1 MAFDNNTDKLTFI
14 KKTGSEV
21 ISNNYKIDISSLL
34 DSTTRL
40 SESFSDQDEFTVIRK
55 FDDSTIS
62 PAITADETWSSWTLA
77 NNSASGST
85 MYSLSEGTITFST
98 TAADYTWTT
107 TQSGRAADVVLPA
120 LASGDTVYVLRK
132 TYNEQK
138 IVNWTSGSKITS
150 SNLNLSSD
158 QMLFLNQEI
167 LSLWHNFHTMNPSVG
182 QPNGV
187 CPLDSSGTI
196 SNTYIGTTTL
206 DLTAGDGITGSGT
219 AASPIA
225 VDLAANSGLVISSAQ
240 LKADTVDNVTTTDA
254 FKPLSANQG
263 KLIQDQIDAIGA
275 GIVYKGAVDLALTD
289 DVTTGAISGWTF
301 AVIGAASIDDQ
312 WTGLTSASVGDLIR
326 YDGTNWDVVSS
337 TSALQS
343 DGSIPLDSGV
353 TLTTTAGTV
362 VVATQTDNDNS
373 TKAASTAYTDT
384 AIGATPVDGLS
395 DVASY
400 GTPTNGDVLKWTTT
414 EWVLDSDSFRK
425 TDTLKDISD
434 VGTGTPST
442 NDALVWDG
450 SSWTP
455 TTVPTL
461 TSTQV
466 TCGGV
471 GDGAVDESSN
481 VDDAMNDANL
491 GHIGSPGSSTQTLC
505 SFSGRTYKIGSNNAV
520 YQQPEIPWKQDIT
533 FANGTFN
540 FDLGNAIDKNVFET
554 NASPTTLSTTSAAPI
569 AYRDTKVKVLDV
581 TGFAVGDYIQI
592 QATTTDDKSTMF
604 NDNSGTKIH
613 GLLTTAIVS
622 IDTTNK
628 ILHLSDPIPFAT
640 TAASGYGTG
649 LTVSRSGGGA
659 EGVNQIKNMVFD
671 NLKFKDVNWDVIY
684 LGTNAID
691 YSSVGGTTASVE
703 LRTGHGMLAGGAI
716 RLQDVDASNAELQ
729 TANQFDTINNQF
741 TIDSIATD
749 AATFTLANSG
759 TCNTNG
765 NGGGSAPILQ
775 VSSHNGIELKYG
787 HDVVFKNC
795 TFDGF
800 NNFAVSLYRCKN
812 VLFDNCTFKNVNGLG
827 FYDAAIRISECDS
840 VTVRE
845 CTFNNCCTC
854 ILVTDDNSYASRNI
868 KVHDNNM
875 TYTDTG
881 VYISTFIHDN
891 FDFIN
896 NSCTVIPLNPARVH
910 HGRKLTETVRSKVS
924 AVYCERSIDNCK
936 ITGNNCNNMV
946 KQPIT
951 PWDITKYWGW
961 GDGIEWYTGTGADPT
976 SLADAALLPG
986 HEYGFYIGMT
996 GYELNTTG
1004 RSTGT
1009 TMLNVSNS
1017 SYVISNNS
1025 IATHRMGIGAKLWY
1039 NRSSSFA
1046 ITKIGGIR
1054 INDNTIEYTFVG
1066 IAVIQARANP
1076 LGASFM
1082 GVFKTTISNNVI
1094 GIIRFVKHT
1103 RTGGFWLHMPG
1114 LFTGGSAVYEEGY
1127 RGDTYTATSG
1137 EWHQTAPWYTKGI
1150 VIHYGLYLG
1159 DNGTGY
1165 FTGAVY
1171 SLLMISCNNISVHS
1185 QNEVENFGV
1194 QFQVVQANVNNYYY
1208 CVSKDNVF
1216 FDLSHA
1222 QYHYG
1227 DSSAVHLGHNSYGAC
1242 TTTSTDAYGAWLN
1255 SSYNIAY

>member
-34 DSTTRL
+34 DSTTKL

-206 DLTAGDGITGSGT
+206 DLTAGDGITGAGT
-219 AASPIA
+219 VASPIA
-225 VDLAANSGLVISSAQ
+225 VDLAANSGLVISSAK

-263 KLIQDQIDAIGA
+263 KLIQDQIDSIGT
-275 GIVYKGAVDLALTD
+275 GIVYKDAVDLALIA
-289 DVTTGAISGWTF
+289 DVTTGAIAGWTF
-301 AVIGAASIDDQ
+301 GVIGAASIHSQ
-312 WTGLTSASVGDLIR
+312 WTGLASASVGDLIR

-343 DGSIPLDSGV
+343 DGTIALDSGV

-414 EWVLDSDSFRK
+414 AWVLDSDSFRK

-442 NDALVWDG
+442 NDALVWNG
-450 SSWTP
+450 SFWTP
-455 TTVPTL
+455 TTVPAL

-505 SFSGRTYKIGSNNAV
+505 SFSGRTYKIGSNNDV
-520 YQQPEIPWKQDIT
+520 DQQPEIPWKQDIT

-540 FDLGNAIDKNVFET
+540 FDLGNAKDKNVFET
-554 NASPTTLSTTSAAPI
+554 NASPTTLSTTSSAAI
-569 AYRDTKVKVLDV
+569 AYRDTKVTVTSK

-592 QATTTDDKSTMF
+592 QATTSDDKSTMF

-613 GLLTTAIVS
+613 GLLTTTIVS
-622 IDTTNK
+622 IEETSN
-628 ILHLSDPIPFAT
+628 ILHLSDPIPFA
-640 TAASGYGTG
+640 ADTG

-684 LGTNAID
+684 LGANEID
-691 YSSVGGTTASVE
+691 YSIIGGTTASVD

-729 TANQFDTINNQF
+729 PASDQFDTINNQF
-741 TIDSIATD
+741 TIDSIATN

-759 TCNTNG
+759 TCNTSG

-840 VTVRE
+840 ITVRE
-845 CTFNNCCTC
+845 CTFDNCCTC
-854 ILVTDDNSYASRNI
+854 VLVTDDDSYASRNI
-868 KVHDNNM
+868 KVHDNSM

-946 KQPIT
+946 KQPST
-951 PWDITKYWGW
+951 TWDITKYWGW
-961 GDGIEWYTGTGADPT
+961 GDGIEWYNGTGADTT

-986 HEYGFYIGMT
+986 HEYGFYIGMS
-996 GYELNTTG
+996 GYEFNTTG
-1004 RSTGT
+1004 RSNASA
-1009 TMLNVSNS
+1009 MLNVSNS

-1054 INDNTIEYTFVG
+1054 INDNTIDYTFVG

-1076 LGASFM
+1076 LGTSFM

-1094 GIIRFVKHT
+1094 GLIKFVA
-1103 RTGGFWLHMPG
+1103 RTAGYISGFWMHLPG

-1127 RGDTYTATSG
+1127 YGDTHTATTG
-1137 EWHQTAPWYTKGI
+1137 EIHQTAPWYTKGI
-1150 VIHYGLYLG
+1150 SIHYGLSKG
-1159 DNGTGY
+1159 DNGTGST
-1165 FTGAVY
+1165 TGLVY
-1171 SLLMISCNNISVHS
+1171 SLLMVSFNNISFHG
-1185 QNEVENFGV
+1185 QNESQSFGI
-1194 QFQVVQANVNNYYY
+1194 QFSTVNSDVHTFYY
-1208 CVSKDNVF
+1208 CGSKGNVF
-1216 FDLSHA
+1216 FDLNHA
-1222 QYHYG
+1222 NYSYG
-1227 DSSAVHLGHNSYGAC
+1227 NSGYIYLSDNSYGAC
-1242 TTTSTDAYGAWLN
+1242 SIVAADAHGAWLSN
-1255 SSYNIAY
+1255 SGGVIY